1 MMREGVEDY
10 ARHKSDARIN
20 AEQTTRLVIQD
31 SLIEEKTTWRDVEVG
46 DILKIYNNEPFPADL
61 IALDSS
67 YPNGV
72 CYIETGAL
80 DGEKNMKPKSSLRET
95 Y

>member
-1 MMREGVEDY
+1 MLKVYKD
-10 ARHKSDARIN
+10 
-20 AEQTTRLVIQD
+20 EQ
-31 SLIEEKTTWRDVEVG
+31 
-46 DILKIYNNEPFPADL
+46 FPADL

-67 YPNGV
+67 YLNGV

-80 DGEKNMKPKSSLRET
+80 DGEKNMKPKSCLKET